1 MANYRARRAEIDKR
15 FKEDTRTDT
24 SLFLDNADRISRIQ
38 ALSAVLARYYS
49 SISILAATDM
59 KKRLELRDILMGN
72 STYRKIGES
81 DETLF
86 DELLEETVGFG
97 VLERI
102 QRNDDVTDITYN
114 GFELVLESNGQ
125 KSINETNGLVND
137 IYIETLVKRL
147 LTSSTGASKDFNESK
162 PIVDIV
168 VGFMRL
174 NAVHVSSAQNG
185 MTMAIRVSKP
195 RLVVTKETI
204 AKMAPAYVGEM
215 LKAFVKAQANIVI
228 AGRTGTGKAQPVETL
243 IPTPKGFR
251 RLGELAIGDTV
262 FTQDGSETKVIGVYP
277 QGKQQIYRVTFEDG
291 RISFCHKEHL
301 WRIGSSVDAA
311 YDAVMTTNALQM
323 RLMTDTTV
331 TVPHNGAVTFASGLV
346 KPISTN
352 YARGIGMSVNDS
364 LEVDTVRNI
373 TYMPQDVREAFMQ
386 GVCDKYG
393 KFDNTNDHRQVI
405 IKFTTNE
412 LAQAVVTLVRSVG
425 LIARREFGTVIIYD
439 DTQSTVR
446 LFASTSRKHLDKS
459 ERKGTKPE
467 SLGLKVVSVEA
478 LSEAA
483 TMVCIEVDDERHT
496 YLTEEFIVTHNTEV
510 TKYLIS
516 EIPFREKIAL
526 IEDVSEMHA
535 KELFPQLDV
544 HSWVVTGTAKATD
557 LLKAS
562 LRNNPEWVIVTE
574 LRTGE
579 EAIEWLE
586 AIKSDHRSITSLH
599 AASTYDI
606 PSRIMGMYSEE
617 RTVDEVRFEQTIFK
631 LLNIGVQI
639 EAKIINGSKVRF
651 ISEVMEYRPDSQGG
665 PILLFKQKMD
675 IKGKSRYELNNMS
688 PEMRE
693 RLYDS
698 GTSVPL
704 YDEALAAAHMM

>member
-24 SLFLDNADRISRIQ
+24 SLFLDNADRISRIK
-38 ALSAVLARYYS
+38 ALSAVLERYYS
-49 SISILAATDM
+49 SLSILAATDM

-72 STYRKIGES
+72 SMYRKIGES

-125 KSINETNGLVND
+125 KAVNETNGLVND

-301 WRIGSSVDAA
+301 WRIGSSVDAE
-311 YDAVMTTNALQM
+311 YDAVITTNALQM
-323 RLMTDTTV
+323 RLMTDSTV
-331 TVPHNGAVTFASGLV
+331 TVPHNGAVTFDSGLV

-393 KFDNTNDHRQVI
+393 KFDNTTDHRQVI

-412 LAQAVVTLVRSVG
+412 LAQAVITLVRSVG
-425 LIARREFGTVIIYD
+425 LTARREFGTVIIYD

-446 LFASTSRKHLDKS
+446 LFSSTSRKHLDKS
-459 ERKGTKPE
+459 EHKSAKPE

-478 LSEAA
+478 LSEAT
-483 TMVCIEVDDERHT
+483 TMVCIEVDDDRHT

-704 YDEALAAAHMM
+704 YDEALAAAHTM

>member
-24 SLFLDNADRISRIQ
+24 SLFLDNADRIARIK
-38 ALSAVLARYYS
+38 ALSAVLERYYS
-49 SISILAATDM
+49 SLSILAATDM

-102 QRNDDVTDITYN
+102 QRNEDVTDITYN

-277 QGKQQIYRVTFEDG
+277 QGEQQIYRVTFEDG
-291 RISFCHKEHL
+291 RIAFCHKEHL

-311 YDAVMTTNALQM
+311 YDAVITTNALQM

-364 LEVDTVRNI
+364 LEIDTVRNI

-412 LAQAVVTLVRSVG
+412 LAQAVLTLVRSVG
-425 LIARREFGTVIIYD
+425 LVARRDFETVIIYD

-459 ERKGTKPE
+459 EHKSTKPE

-478 LSEAA
+478 LSES
-483 TMVCIEVDDERHT
+483 TNMVCIEVDDDRHT

-651 ISEVMEYRPDSQGG
+651 ISEVMEYRPDSEGG
-665 PILLFKQKMD
+665 PILLFKQKVD
-675 IKGKSRYELNNMS
+675 IKGKSRYELNDMS

-698 GTSVPL
+698 GTSTPL
-704 YDEALAAAHMM
+704 FDEALAAAHKM